1 MIPFLLSWAL
11 AAHACDLPASVA
23 LLQTSGDKDA
33 YLCVAGEPEGAAA
46 VTAAL
51 DALVG
56 PPETLAE
63 ARSRYTRAVTL
74 WLLQRTDTTWDPALV
89 RRLSA
94 DDRRLLADG
103 VYARRGRASPA
114 PPHDAV
120 FKNLS
125 WYAPDPNYTD
135 GKLSAA
141 DREKIALADKPP
153 PAPAT
158 AVDLSGDAAIDG
170 LNEGAAAAPGSTISG
185 ICGCAS
191 APSVGWSGAAV
202 VGLLLALGRR
212 RSQSPESVDCERA

>member
-1 MIPFLLSWAL
+1 MIAFLLSWVL

-23 LLQTSGDKDA
+23 LLQTVGDKDA
-33 YLCVAGEPEGAAA
+33 YLCVAAESGGAEA

-51 DALVG
+51 DAMVG
-56 PPETLAE
+56 PPETLAD
-63 ARSRYTRAVTL
+63 ARGRYTRAIAL

-114 PPHDAV
+114 PAHDTV

-158 AVDLSGDAAIDG
+158 AVDLSGDAAIDA
-170 LNEGAAAAPGSTISG
+170 LSEGEAAAPSSAISG

-191 APSVGWSGAAV
+191 APSGVWSGAAV
-202 VGLLLALGRR
+202 LGLLFVFGRR
-212 RSQSPESVDCERA
+212 RR

>member
-1 MIPFLLSWAL
+1 MIAFLLSWAL
-11 AAHACDLPASVA
+11 AADACDLPASVA
-23 LLQTSGDKDA
+23 LLQTAGDKDA
-33 YLCVAGEPEGAAA
+33 YLCVAAESGGAAA

-56 PPETLAE
+56 PPETLAD
-63 ARSRYTRAVTL
+63 AQGRYTRSITL

-114 PPHDAV
+114 PAHDTV

-125 WYAPDPNYTD
+125 WYAPDPNYAD

-158 AVDLSGDAAIDG
+158 TVDLSGDAAIDAAG
-170 LNEGAAAAPGSTISG
+170 GEAAAPSSAISG

-191 APSVGWSGAAV
+191 TPSAGWSGAALA
-202 VGLLLALGRR
+202 GLLLMFTRR
-212 RSQSPESVDCERA
+212 RR